1 MGQLSIQYVNVNVIV
16 IVIGTS
22 LHTGAAPLT

>member
-1 MGQLSIQYVNVNVIV
+1 MFLNNV

-22 LHTGAAPLT
+22 DIFHQA